1 MKQKT
6 MTVLFYLNK
15 AKTNQKGVCPIY
27 CRITFLKKRKQFST
41 GQFINPV
48 HWNSKTQRASI
59 KEVNSDFING
69 VLTIIRQNINNAY
82 LRLQLEEDKFE
93 VEDIS
98 NLYFGRNG
106 NKEDTL
112 ISYYN
117 KYLAKIKRL
126 IGKDIKE
133 ATYKKFQYVKGFL
146 ESFIQFKY
154 KTKDIP
160 LKRLELLFLEDL
172 ELLK

>member
-1 MKQKT
+1 M
-6 MTVLFYLNK
+6 
-15 AKTNQKGVCPIY
+15 C
-27 CRITFLKKRKQFST
+27 
-41 GQFINPV
+41 
-48 HWNSKTQRASI
+48 
-59 KEVNSDFING
+59 
-69 VLTIIRQNINNAY
+69 IRQNINNAY

-106 NKEDTL
+106 KKEDTL

-160 LKRLELLFLEDL
+160 LKRLELLFLEDARFL
-172 ELLK
+172 GDFFFEDFFADPFFLGDFFSTNSEPNTPFLVT

>member
-59 KEVNSDFING
+59 KEVNSNFING
-69 VLTIIRQNINNAY
+69 VLSIIRQNINNAY
-82 LRLQLEEDKFE
+82 LRLQLEHAGSKKERGSSIQSRRKSYCRILF
-93 VEDIS
+93 S
-98 NLYFGRNG
+98 SRSFKRNRNFKNLY
-106 NKEDTL
+106 K
-112 ISYYN
+112 
-117 KYLAKIKRL
+117 
-126 IGKDIKE
+126 
-133 ATYKKFQYVKGFL
+133 
-146 ESFIQFKY
+146 
-154 KTKDIP
+154 
-160 LKRLELLFLEDL
+160 
-172 ELLK
+172 